1 MLHIQDEYI
10 RNNLLKGAFGLEK
23 ENLRVMSDGFLSH
36 TPNPVTDDE
45 HIVRDFSE
53 GQMEINTD
61 PYPSAE
67 EAVEALVR
75 HEKDLVSVLS
85 GLPEREYLWPFS
97 NPPYIKGEDDIPIA
111 EFEGEDAWKTE
122 YRKHLSCVYGRYKM
136 TFSGIH
142 VNYSLDEEL
151 LRHEA
156 ELRGIDIS
164 DEKAFREFKDSFYIS
179 LTEKMSYCGWL
190 LVLLTA
196 ASPVIDGSF
205 MGGDFDETVNTR
217 RSSLRCSERGYWNF
231 FDPVFDYSSLDAYT
245 DSIEQYVT
253 NGDLM
258 ASSELYYPVRLK
270 PNSAYSVERLRE
282 DGAGHIELRMFDL
295 NPLCDE
301 GVDIRDIRFA
311 GYLVSY
317 LAMGGSMGL
326 SPEDQVNIV
335 SNFKYSARL
344 DLDGVYIIG
353 KGGFREDIRE
363 AALGILETMKEFYKS
378 MLPQNILVQDDISF
392 QISKLTDEKNRY
404 AYRVLQGYGTDYVK
418 KGMELAKVRQG

>member
-53 GQMEINTD
+53 GQMEINTY

-179 LTEKMSYCGWL
+179 LTEK
-190 LVLLTA
+190 
-196 ASPVIDGSF
+196 
-205 MGGDFDETVNTR
+205 

-270 PNSAYSVERLRE
+270 PNSACSIERLRE

-404 AYRVLQGYGTDYVK
+404 AYRVLQEYGTDYVK

>member
-1 MLHIQDEYI
+1 M
-10 RNNLLKGAFGLEK
+10 
-23 ENLRVMSDGFLSH
+23 
-36 TPNPVTDDE
+36 
-45 HIVRDFSE
+45 
-53 GQMEINTD
+53 
-61 PYPSAE
+61 
-67 EAVEALVR
+67 
-75 HEKDLVSVLS
+75 
-85 GLPEREYLWPFS
+85 
-97 NPPYIKGEDDIPIA
+97 
-111 EFEGEDAWKTE
+111 
-122 YRKHLSCVYGRYKM
+122 
-136 TFSGIH
+136 
-142 VNYSLDEEL
+142 
-151 LRHEA
+151 
-156 ELRGIDIS
+156 
-164 DEKAFREFKDSFYIS
+164 
-179 LTEKMSYCGWL
+179 
-190 LVLLTA
+190 
-196 ASPVIDGSF
+196 
-205 MGGDFDETVNTR
+205 
-217 RSSLRCSERGYWNF
+217 
-231 FDPVFDYSSLDAYT
+231 
-245 DSIEQYVT
+245 T

-404 AYRVLQGYGTDYVK
+404 AYRVLQEYGTDYVK

>member
-142 VNYSLDEEL
+142 VNYSLDEEQV
-151 LRHEA
+151 HE
-156 ELRGIDIS
+156 
-164 DEKAFREFKDSFYIS
+164 F
-179 LTEKMSYCGWL
+179 
-190 LVLLTA
+190 LVC
-196 ASPVIDGSF
+196 I
-205 MGGDFDETVNTR
+205 
-217 RSSLRCSERGYWNF
+217 
-231 FDPVFDYSSLDAYT
+231 
-245 DSIEQYVT
+245 
-253 NGDLM
+253 
-258 ASSELYYPVRLK
+258 
-270 PNSAYSVERLRE
+270 
-282 DGAGHIELRMFDL
+282 
-295 NPLCDE
+295 
-301 GVDIRDIRFA
+301 
-311 GYLVSY
+311 
-317 LAMGGSMGL
+317 
-326 SPEDQVNIV
+326 
-335 SNFKYSARL
+335 
-344 DLDGVYIIG
+344 
-353 KGGFREDIRE
+353 
-363 AALGILETMKEFYKS
+363 
-378 MLPQNILVQDDISF
+378 
-392 QISKLTDEKNRY
+392 
-404 AYRVLQGYGTDYVK
+404 
-418 KGMELAKVRQG
+418 